1 MRLAYFYDFE
11 TSDLPLFSEPSSDP
25 RQPHIVQCAAVLVD
39 MDTRKVLSSFD
50 LVARPDGWETGEKA
64 LEIHGITT
72 EYATAIG
79 VPEIAIVYMLAG
91 FEKIADLRVG
101 HVEHFDAR
109 IMRIALKR
117 FLGDT
122 VADDFKAGEA
132 QCTAKLAK
140 PLMNRTGRGTVS
152 LHDAHQHFLG
162 TAFEGAHTALSD
174 TLACMAV
181 YWAIQDEIY
190 PDVEGPIGVGKTSLA
205 TRTAN
210 TIKQYG
216 GVSEVGKSPTP
227 ISEDDGVGFL

>member
-25 RQPHIVQCAAVLVD
+25 RQPHIVQCAAVMVD
-39 MDTRKVLSSFD
+39 LDTRKVRSSFD
-50 LVARPDGWETGEKA
+50 LVVRPDGWETGEKA

-72 EYATAIG
+72 EYAMKVG
-79 VPEIAIVYMLAG
+79 VPELEVVALLHAFDQAAECRI
-91 FEKIADLRVG
+91 G

-109 IMRIALKR
+109 IMRIACKR
-117 FLGDT
+117 FLGEQF
-122 VADDFKAGEA
+122 ASDFKDGEA

-162 TAFEGAHTALSD
+162 RAFEGAHTALSD

-181 YWAIQDEIY
+181 YWAIEDQGQDS
-190 PDVEGPIGVGKTSLA
+190 TSLS
-205 TRTAN
+205 RTDDPFEAQMKDSQELE
-210 TIKQYG
+210 KQQDSG
-216 GVSEVGKSPTP
+216 GDE
-227 ISEDDGVGFL
+227 VGFL